1 VKVVWTDTAVRHL
14 QAIHD
19 YILEDSET
27 YARIVVDRIT
37 DRSRQLASHP
47 LSGRRVPEYDADDVR
62 EVIEPPYRVIYRVA
76 EDRVDVLGVIH
87 GARQFLRR
95 R

>member
-1 VKVVWTDTAVRHL
+1 MKVVWTDTAVRHL
-14 QAIHD
+14 RAIHD
-19 YILEDSET
+19 YIAEDSET

-47 LSGRRVPEYDADDVR
+47 HSGRRVPEYDATDVR

-87 GARQFLRR
+87 SARQFFRR